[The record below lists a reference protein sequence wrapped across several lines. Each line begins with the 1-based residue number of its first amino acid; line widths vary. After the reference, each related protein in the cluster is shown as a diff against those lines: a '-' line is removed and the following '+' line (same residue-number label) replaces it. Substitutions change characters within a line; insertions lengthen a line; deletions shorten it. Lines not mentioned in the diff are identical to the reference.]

1 MYRHMDQQPGRVGP
15 ARTGVHNQIRS
26 CENEYNAIYVNC
38 EMCVILCKLTC
49 LIDDWIYLLEAELA
63 IWGAWSRHPGG
74 CPGGDGGSWKLE
86 GM

>member
-1 MYRHMDQQPGRVGP
+1 
-15 ARTGVHNQIRS
+15 
-26 CENEYNAIYVNC
+26 
-38 EMCVILCKLTC
+38 MCVILCKLTC